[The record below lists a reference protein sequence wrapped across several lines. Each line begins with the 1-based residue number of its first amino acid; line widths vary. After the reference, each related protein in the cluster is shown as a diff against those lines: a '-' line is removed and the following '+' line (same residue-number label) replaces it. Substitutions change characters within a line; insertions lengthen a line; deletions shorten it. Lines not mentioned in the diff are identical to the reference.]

1 MKKSLLVTILFFSVY
16 SLYAQHPVNLTSS
29 NVTSNSVEL
38 SWTDNGCN
46 TFYKLRYREAG
57 GNWQPSNSG
66 ISNVTSP
73 YSLNNLNPNTTYE
86 WTV

>member
-1 MKKSLLVTILFFSVY
+1 MKKSLLVTILSFSVF

-46 TFYKLRYREAG
+46 TFYKIRYREAG
-57 GNWQPSNSG
+57 GNCNHRILEFLMLHLHIRS
-66 ISNVTSP
+66 IT
-73 YSLNNLNPNTTYE
+73 
-86 WTV
+86 

>member
-1 MKKSLLVTILFFSVY
+1 MKKSLLVTILFFSVF

-57 GNWQPSNSG
+57 GSWHQILVFLMLRLHIHS
-66 ISNVTSP
+66 IT
-73 YSLNNLNPNTTYE
+73 
-86 WTV
+86 